1 MKFSA
6 KITAIGELAG
16 SFLTEPEMKSIVL
29 FNDNAPAELAEISV
43 LHTRSEVYLAPA
55 VGDQLVIGEKVF
67 DITAVGDEAVKT
79 LKELGHCT
87 IVFKGGDTPERPG
100 CIMVQGEAA
109 LAEADLT
116 VGNVIEIY

>member
-6 KITAIGELAG
+6 EITAIGELAV

-43 LHTRSEVYLAPA
+43 LHTRSEVYLAPVA
-55 VGDQLVIGEKVF
+55 GDQLVIGEKVF

-79 LKELGHCT
+79 LEELGHCT

-100 CIMVQGEAA
+100 CIMVQGEEE
-109 LAEADLT
+109 LAEADL
-116 VGNVIEIY
+116 VAGNAIEIY